1 MWDNLL
7 HSPSTLWFMT
17 PLLGLVVNG
26 VIQTLSYRGGVKNL
40 LKSEFVGF
48 ISGLIILLASSIWI
62 INEFNVSARNYTMF
76 LITNLTIYGAMQ
88 IWFTSVLG
96 IISVALRVRMLQF
109 ISTTQSVSYQ
119 KLVTAFKPDELIHRR
134 IERLVKTGQIKNEAG
149 KYYLNKRFLLYIALI
164 LDAYKLFLLGKK
176 SEFD

>member
-7 HSPSTLWFMT
+7 YSPSTLWFMT

-26 VIQTLSYRGGVKNL
+26 IMQTLSYRGGVKNL

-48 ISGLIILLASSIWI
+48 VSGLIILLGCSAWI
-62 INEFNVSARNYTMF
+62 INEFNVSARDYSMF
-76 LITNLTIYGAMQ
+76 LIVNLIIYGAMQ
-88 IWFTSVLG
+88 IWFTSLLG

-109 ISTTQSVSYQ
+109 ISATRSVSYPE
-119 KLVTAFKPDELIHRR
+119 LVVAFQPDELIHRR
-134 IERLVKTGQIKNEAG
+134 IERLLKTGQVKQIDG
-149 KYYLNKRFLLYIALI
+149 QYYLNKRGLLYIALI

>member
-48 ISGLIILLASSIWI
+48 ISGLIILLVCSAWI
-62 INEFNVSARNYTMF
+62 IHEFDVSARDYSIF
-76 LITNLTIYGAMQ
+76 LIVNLTIYGAMQ

-109 ISTTQSVSYQ
+109 VSATQSVSYQ
-119 KLVTAFKPDELIHRR
+119 ELVVAFKPDELIQRR
-134 IERLVKTGQIKNEAG
+134 IERLVKTGQIKQTDG
-149 KYYLNKRFLLYIALI
+149 KYYLNKRGLLYIALI